1 VLHWTRGVHLETVLT
16 FCILLGLLMAYF
28 SRKNS
33 AAIVGMGV
41 AGALGWLAKGP
52 QALYPGGV
60 ALILWKTEGVFWR
73 RLFSFWSVASAIVL
87 AAILAPWLLAR
98 LQGESGF
105 AQGYFLKELV
115 QTIFG
120 KPQSGNPPY
129 YYVVQIVKS
138 YWPWLPFAAVG
149 FYILGRGWKRS
160 PGARLWLVYAV
171 VLAAVVMITMEK
183 RMRYLFQLYP
193 ALSVAGGAA
202 VTFAVQR
209 YAKALRILVVLA
221 VAVALGLIIFGRKNR
236 EPSPPTRDALLVA
249 EKLRPEDRVWLTDR
263 TEHGLGKEP
272 SVSKSLGF
280 YAAPLL
286 RSCEGTCDKEVTPGA
301 LVVARAD
308 EADEVARLVRGTVD
322 YANKTLALIKVPDSA
337 DENRTRP

>member
-1 VLHWTRGVHLETVLT
+1 VLT
-16 FCILLGLLMAYF
+16 FCILLGLLMAYL
-28 SRKNS
+28 SRKNA
-33 AAIVGMGV
+33 AAIVGIGV
-41 AGALGWLAKGP
+41 AAALGWLAKGP
-52 QALYPGGV
+52 QALYPGAV
-60 ALILWKTEGVFWR
+60 ALIMWKTENVFWR

-87 AAILAPWLLAR
+87 AAIVAPWLLTR

-105 AQGYFLKELV
+105 AQGYFLKELGRTLFGPT
-115 QTIFG
+115 QT
-120 KPQSGNPPY
+120 GNPPY
-129 YYVVQIVKS
+129 YYLVKILQS
-138 YWPWLPFAAVG
+138 YWPWLPFAAAG

-171 VLAAVVMITMEK
+171 VLGVVVMITAEK

-202 VTFAVQR
+202 VAFAVQR
-209 YAKALRILVVLA
+209 YAKALRVFVVLA
-221 VAVALGLIIFGRKNR
+221 VAVALGLMIFGRKNR
-236 EPSPPTRDALLVA
+236 PPSPPTRDALVVA
-249 EKLRPEDRVWLTDR
+249 DKLRPEDRVWLTDR

-286 RSCEGTCDKEVTPGA
+286 KSCEGKCDKEATPGS
-301 LVVARAD
+301 LIVARAD

-322 YANKTLALIKVPDSA
+322 YANKTLALIKIPA